1 MKKLFILSFFI
12 LFSFLSYSKET
23 ITWYKVPFP
32 PFFIV
37 EGSDYNKGTMD
48 LMLDIY
54 TKKLNNFDHKT
65 EVISLNR
72 LLEISKKSSMY
83 GTPILMQNSE
93 RDEYLL
99 FTEPYDFILSNH
111 FIIKKNNLKYFKE
124 FIDNKGFIDLT
135 HVFGNKKF
143 TIGLEAGRFYHSS
156 LTKLIKDSE
165 NIDYNYTV
173 DSQLSI
179 IKKLNSGRIDASI
192 ECPEVI
198 DYISK
203 TKKIPLDYIAIP
215 IKGTDPYNLLRF
227 SFPKNDWGSGMIPIM
242 NKLIKDFISTKD
254 FENIS
259 LKWSPDKKK
268 YLKNFRETSY

>member
-1 MKKLFILSFFI
+1 MKKLFIAIFFI

-32 PFFIV
+32 PFFIID
-37 EGSDYNKGTMD
+37 GSDYNKGTID
-48 LMLDIY
+48 LMLDVY
-54 TKKLNNFDHKT
+54 TKKLNNYEHKT

-72 LLEISKKSSMY
+72 LLELAKKSTMY
-83 GTPILMQNSE
+83 GTPILMQNPE

-111 FIIKKNNLKYFKE
+111 FIIKKDNLKYFKE
-124 FIDNKGFIDLT
+124 FINDKGFIDLT
-135 HVFGNKKF
+135 NVLGNKKF

-156 LTKLIKDSE
+156 LSGLIKDSE

-179 IKKLNSGRIDASI
+179 LKKLKSGRIDGCI
-192 ECPEVI
+192 EYPEVI

-203 TKKIPLDYIAIP
+203 TKKIPLDYVAIP

-227 SFPKNDWGSGMIPIM
+227 SFPRNEWGNEMTNTL
-242 NKLIKDFISTKD
+242 NKLIKEFINTKD
-254 FENIS
+254 FEKIS

-268 YLKNFRETSY
+268 YLKNFRETNH